1 MASRRSGPRRL
12 PARVAPRHA
21 GAAALQK
28 PLLKATD
35 HGSGV
40 TLQAEFFAPAQRGGG
55 WGPFA
60 DSFLRMNEP
69 ALTKLDVRPEIG
81 SSDAGVRVRLVPGGR
96 AGAIP
101 LRSAQTGHV
110 AAGLVVEPR
119 FGWTG
124 VGSVLSQTGWGA
136 APEFLEGPLVPGS
149 GREVP
154 PWVLAGPVLARIA
167 ELLDA
172 LRRGY
177 HTKEEILRKPRG
189 RILWDRYI
197 NESLTSGRWAS
208 LPCRY
213 PELSTDPLVRRM
225 ARWGLERVRS
235 DLAAVGGRDPIARLL
250 VSLADDLLFRV
261 RDVLPLVPQRT
272 ELERIGTNDRLLGM
286 ALRRGLEA
294 LGWVV
299 DERGLGGGR
308 EMDGLAWALP
318 LHELWESY
326 VEAQVRHEASLVGG
340 SVRVGRKRETVFP
353 LEWTDPSHRSL
364 GHLVPDIVVF
374 TRNAVHVVDA
384 KYKAHLAELD
394 EQGWQRFTDDAREAH
409 RADIHQV
416 LAYAAL
422 YSADEVHASLVY
434 PLRRTTYEALARRG
448 RDRSAA
454 HLLHGARRVRL
465 ELRGIPFGAGG
476 GERGP
481 RHALI

>member
-1 MASRRSGPRRL
+1 
-12 PARVAPRHA
+12 
-21 GAAALQK
+21 
-28 PLLKATD
+28 
-35 HGSGV
+35 
-40 TLQAEFFAPAQRGGG
+40 
-55 WGPFA
+55 
-60 DSFLRMNEP
+60 MNEP
-69 ALTKLDVRPEIG
+69 ALTKLDVRPEIA
-81 SSDAGVRVRLVPGGR
+81 SSEAGVRVRLVPGGR

-110 AAGLVVEPR
+110 TAGLVVEPR
-119 FGWTG
+119 FGWAG
-124 VGSVLSQTGWGA
+124 VGSVLSQTGWAA

-177 HTKEEILRKPRG
+177 HTQEEVLRKPRG
-189 RILWDRYI
+189 RILWGRYI
-197 NESLTSGRWAS
+197 NESLTSGRWAN

-225 ARWGLERVRS
+225 ARWGLERIRS
-235 DLAAVGGRDPIARLL
+235 ELAAVGGRDPIARLL

-261 RDVLPLVPQRT
+261 RDVLPLVPRRGD
-272 ELERIGTNDRLLGM
+272 LERVGASDRLLAT

-318 LHELWESY
+318 LHELWENY
-326 VEAQVRHEASLVGG
+326 VEALVRREAALVGG

-353 LEWTDPSHRSL
+353 LDWTDPSHRSL
-364 GHLVPDIVVF
+364 GHLVPDVVVF
-374 TRNAVHVVDA
+374 TSNAVHIIDA

-394 EQGWQRFTDDAREAH
+394 EHGWQRFTDDAREAH

-416 LAYAAL
+416 LAYASL
-422 YSADEVHASLVY
+422 YAADEVRASLVY
-434 PLRRTTYEALARRG
+434 PLRRATYEALARRG
-448 RDRSAA
+448 RERSVAN
-454 HLLHGARRVRL
+454 LLHGARCVRL
-465 ELRGIPFGAGG
+465 ELRGVPFGS
-476 GERGP
+476 GP
-481 RHALI
+481 PGLASG